1 MKSGN
6 GINDWST
13 PEGREIIKVQVV
25 DCLLDVLHRTQNT
38 DLATAVRA
46 AELIGK
52 TVNLWDE
59 VPTQQRASVQLIEP
73 KQIRIDAVSSST

>member
-6 GINDWST
+6 GINDWDT
-13 PEGREIIKVQVV
+13 PEGREIIKIQIV
-25 DCLLDVLHRTQNT
+25 DCLLDVLHKTQST

-52 TVNLWDE
+52 TVHLWDE
-59 VPTQQRASVQLIEP
+59 IPPTQRHASVQLIEP
-73 KQIRIDAVSSST
+73 EQMRITST

>member
-6 GINDWST
+6 DWDT
-13 PEGREIIKVQVV
+13 PEGREIIKIQII
-25 DCLLDVLHRTQNT
+25 DCLLDVLHRTQYT

-52 TVNLWDE
+52 TVNLWE
-59 VPTQQRASVQLIEP
+59 AIPTQTTQRRASVLLDNIE
-73 KQIRIDAVSSST
+73 ITDAP